1 MAGER
6 AFEICGI
13 SARPGETAR
22 GFVTIGETASGPV
35 QFPLIV
41 VNASKPGPALCIT
54 AGVHATEYAPIEAA
68 FRLLQTLPAR
78 LLCGSV
84 VIVPVANTAM
94 FAARSGFVSPIDGL
108 NLNKVAPGGSG
119 SMTELLAMRLLDD
132 VIGRAKYYIDLHA
145 GDLGEMLMPFGGY
158 PLTGNAKLDGEGETL
173 ARLFTPGLISLAKE
187 GSTLPPF
194 AGSLVFEA
202 TRRGVGAILA
212 ESGGNGTLE
221 ERDVQV
227 HLRGVE
233 NILRYLGMVEGT
245 PTVRGP
251 QIQATDRAITRATR
265 AGMLRLR
272 VGVGVQ
278 VAAGQQVAEIC
289 NVFGDVVEA
298 VHVPRAG
305 ITGLVWAHKTVSSG
319 DPVVR
324 CWYTEPAAPFPATDR
339 FLEKP

>member
-1 MAGER
+1 MSGER
-6 AFEICGI
+6 IHEICGI

-22 GFVTIGETASGPV
+22 GFVTIGETPAGPV
-35 QFPLIV
+35 QFPLV
-41 VNASKPGPALCIT
+41 LSSAPRPGPVLCIT

-68 FRLLQTLPAR
+68 LRLVQTLPSR

-84 VIVPVANTAM
+84 AIVPVASMAM

-108 NLNKVAPGGSG
+108 NLNKVAPGGPA
-119 SMTELLAMRLLDD
+119 SMTEILARRLLDD
-132 VIGRAKYYIDLHA
+132 VIGRAGYYIDLHA

-158 PLTGNAKLDGEGETL
+158 PLSGSAELDRQGETL
-173 ARLFTPGLISLAKE
+173 ARLFTPGLISLAPQ

-202 TRRGVGAILA
+202 TRRGVVAILA

-221 ERDVQV
+221 EEDVQV

-245 PTVRGP
+245 PAIPGP
-251 QIQATDRAITRATR
+251 QIQATDRAVTRASR
-265 AGMLRLR
+265 AGLLRLR
-272 VGVGVQ
+272 VGVGEP
-278 VAAGQQVAEIC
+278 VAAGQPVAEIC
-289 NVFGDVVEA
+289 NVFGDVVET
-298 VHVPRAG
+298 VRVPRAG
-305 ITGLVWAHKTVSSG
+305 ITGLVWAHKTVSTG

-324 CWYTEPAAPFPATDR
+324 CWYTEPAARFPATDR
-339 FLEKP
+339 FLENP